1 VTSEQRTFASLTWQA
16 KSKVTRRERFLVEME
31 RGDSVGA
38 ATGTDRA
45 ALPKAGKGRQ
55 PLGLEKILRI
65 IFLQH
70 RFNLLDPQAE
80 DAI

>member
-1 VTSEQRTFASLTWQA
+1 MIPWARLLAPIELHC
-16 KSKVTRRERFLVEME
+16 
-31 RGDSVGA
+31 
-38 ATGTDRA
+38 
-45 ALPKAGKGRQ
+45 PKAGKGRQ